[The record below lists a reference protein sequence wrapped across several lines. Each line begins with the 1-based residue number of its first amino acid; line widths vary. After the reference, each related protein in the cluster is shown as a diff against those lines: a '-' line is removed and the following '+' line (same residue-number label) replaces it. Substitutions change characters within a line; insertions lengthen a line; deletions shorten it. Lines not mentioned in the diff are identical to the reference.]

1 MFARN
6 QTLLVKTTAELE
18 ELSVK
23 YEKQTKQFK
32 DTAIE
37 LHATGSVVAEQVI
50 LNCSIHT
57 NE

>member
-1 MFARN
+1 M
-6 QTLLVKTTAELE
+6 KTTAELE